1 MSRSCSADMPAAGS
15 VGAREVFVLTAE
27 APAPL
32 DTKRW
37 VWSSWSLFRSTQ
49 PLSPRHLGSVVRQQ
63 CRHDTWRCRTADHTH
78 SCDDLLLLFGV
89 RTAIRVP
96 ARARYPISF
105 SLFFLCVVFVIL
117 GRRVWCAPAAILRS
131 VVPCCSYS
139 IITVEVKKALYIS
152 KLLLQKGHS
161 PPGSVPSD
169 PGIIIIPP
177 RPTRS

>member
-1 MSRSCSADMPAAGS
+1 MVSLPVHSAAVATTPR
-15 VGAREVFVLTAE
+15 VRRT
-27 APAPL
+27 
-32 DTKRW
+32 T
-37 VWSSWSLFRSTQ
+37 
-49 PLSPRHLGSVVRQQ
+49 PLSYDTSGPSYDNSVVTTPGGP
-63 CRHDTWRCRTADHTH
+63 HTFLADHTH